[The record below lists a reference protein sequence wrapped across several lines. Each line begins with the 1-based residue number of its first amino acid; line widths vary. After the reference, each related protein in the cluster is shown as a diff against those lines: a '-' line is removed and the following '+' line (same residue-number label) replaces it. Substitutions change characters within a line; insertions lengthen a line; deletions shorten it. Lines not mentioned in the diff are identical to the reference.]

1 MYNLDVDLNLDNKAY
16 LITYSSKYKDLK
28 KKESYTINDYLKVKY
43 SEDDI
48 VKFSGDIKN
57 TIKINTTNTIKEE
70 VGDVIIRSSLTE
82 EEENNYN
89 NVKDRLIERLE
100 K

>member
-1 MYNLDVDLNLDNKAY
+1 MNK
-16 LITYSSKYKDLK
+16 LRTFILVVLCVFFLCGCS
-28 KKESYTINDYLKVKY
+28 ND